1 MEKKSLIHD
10 KYKIA
15 QGFRNV
21 HLSCMPTKKPVQIFI
36 SPKLDKVLR
45 YHFRTGESNPG
56 LTNCKCKTLSF
67 YHKGV
72 ASYFWPFLSKC
83 FWYSMGWM
91 HDVFSRY
98 TYFHIDVN
106 NKSRDRDH
114 TYSAPLSSEQLRLEL
129 QQTKDIEIV
138 HQMQKKSNLTR
149 LGFYVVWENVLNT
162 PKLSIFACPDWI
174 ELDASRPGQAFIKK
188 SLQKLG

>member
-1 MEKKSLIHD
+1 MD
-10 KYKIA
+10 
-15 QGFRNV
+15 
-21 HLSCMPTKKPVQIFI
+21 
-36 SPKLDKVLR
+36 SPKGQIPKQAFFWKKHIPKGAHSKKCTFLKEQIPKRAYSEKGTFQKGHIPKKAHSKNGTSIPNVRR
-45 YHFRTGESNPG
+45 YSI
-56 LTNCKCKTLSF
+56 

-72 ASYFWPFLSKC
+72 AYFWPFLSKC

-129 QQTKDIEIV
+129 QNQR
-138 HQMQKKSNLTR
+138 HWNRASNAKKNPT
-149 LGFYVVWENVLNT
+149 WH
-162 PKLSIFACPDWI
+162 A
-174 ELDASRPGQAFIKK
+174 
-188 SLQKLG
+188 